1 MRGSRFSRLMS
12 KFKTKKKKP
21 QTAASNRAVIPCLFL
36 LLGGIAL
43 MCLLFYLFLQS
54 AA

>member
-1 MRGSRFSRLMS
+1 MS
-12 KFKTKKKKP
+12 KFKSKKSKP
-21 QTAASNRAVIPCLFL
+21 QTAASNRAAIPCLIL

-43 MCLLFYLFLQS
+43 MCLLFYFFLQS